1 MSLIKRIVLDVLK
14 PHNPRGIEFFIA
26 LAELGPGYKV
36 NYKVI
41 EVDEK
46 TETVIITIE
55 GDNINFDL
63 IRDKVGQLGGSLHS
77 VDEVEVLNE
86 NLAM

>member
-1 MSLIKRIVLDVLK
+1 MALIKRIVLDVLK
-14 PHNPRGIEFFIA
+14 PHLPRGIEFSTA

-46 TETVIITIE
+46 TETVIIAIE

-63 IRDKVGQLGGSLHS
+63 IRDTVSQLGGSLHS
-77 VDEVEVLNE
+77 VDEIVVLNE
-86 NLAM
+86 NSTM

>member
-14 PHNPRGIEFFIA
+14 PHLPRGIEFSIA

-46 TETVIITIE
+46 TETVLITIE
-55 GDNINFDL
+55 GDNIDFDL
-63 IRDKVGQLGGSLHS
+63 VRDTVSQLGGSLHS
-77 VDEVEVLNE
+77 VDEIEVRNE
-86 NLAM
+86 NSSM